1 MSPPGR
7 PEGLSA
13 QLSRSAQREGTPVNS
28 AIAADTDVAALLARL
43 GNPVTRVTSDS
54 RAVRAGDAFAAYP
67 GTQRDGRA
75 FIGDAIAR
83 GAGAVLWDPQGFNW
97 NHAWQVPQL
106 PLESLKQRL
115 GVIADY
121 VYGHPSRELWMV
133 GITGTNGKT
142 SCAHWIAAGLQ
153 ASGRRT
159 AVLGT
164 LGNGMLGAL
173 LPTANTTP
181 DAALLHEMLA
191 EFRRAGADAV
201 VMEVSSHGLDQ
212 GRVNGVTFEVA
223 LFTNLTRDHLDY
235 HATMAAYGAA
245 KARLFTAPG
254 LRVSVINADDPFGR
268 SLLDTARAKGRKV
281 LSYGF
286 GAADVVG
293 SRMTNSAEGIGM
305 SVATPW
311 GRGELQTRLVGEFN
325 AMNVL
330 GVLGVLLVSG
340 VELEAALAFLAQVE
354 PPPGRMQRLGGRNA
368 PLVVI
373 DYAHTPDAL
382 EKALTALRPT
392 VARDGELVCVFG
404 CGGERDRGKR
414 PEMGRLAAKLA
425 DRVVVTSD
433 NPRGEDPAAIA
444 SEIVHGIRDVGNRR
458 YAVEDDRAHA
468 IAAAIAQ
475 AEPGDVVLLAG
486 KGHEAYQERAGERV
500 PFLDYDH
507 AARALATRGA
517 Q

>member
-1 MSPPGR
+1 MS
-7 PEGLSA
+7 SA
-13 QLSRSAQREGTPVNS
+13 V
-28 AIAADTDVAALLARL
+28 AADTDIAALLERL
-43 GNPVTRVTSDS
+43 GRPVTRVTSDS
-54 RAVRAGDAFAAYP
+54 RAVRPGDAFAAYP

-83 GAGAVLWDPQGFNW
+83 GAGAVLWDPQRFSW
-97 NHAWQVPQL
+97 DHAWHLPHL
-106 PLESLKQRL
+106 PLENLKQRL
-115 GVIADY
+115 GAIADFI
-121 VYGHPSRELWMV
+121 YGHPSRELWMV

-142 SCAHWIAAGLQ
+142 SCAHWIAAGLR

-159 AVLGT
+159 ALLGT

-173 LPTANTTP
+173 QPTVNTTP

-191 EFRRAGADAV
+191 GFRRADAEAV

-212 GRVNGVTFEVA
+212 GRVNAVTFEVA

-268 SLLDTARAKGRKV
+268 SLIDAARTNGRKV

-293 SRMTNSAEGIGM
+293 SRMTNSVAGIAM
-305 SVATPW
+305 SVETPW

-340 VELEAALAFLAQVE
+340 MELEAALDFLAQVE

-382 EKALTALRPT
+382 EKALSALRPT
-392 VARDGELVCVFG
+392 VARDAELVCVFG

-414 PEMGRLAAKLA
+414 PEMGRVAAALA
-425 DRVVVTSD
+425 DRIVVTSD
-433 NPRGEDPAAIA
+433 NPRGEDAAAIA
-444 SEIVHGIRDVGNRR
+444 SEIVHGIRDVGNRK
-458 YAVEDDRAHA
+458 YAVENDRALA
-468 IAAAIAQ
+468 IAAAIAT
-475 AEPGDVVLLAG
+475 AGPGDVVLLAG
-486 KGHEAYQERAGERV
+486 KGHEAYQERKGERV
-500 PFLDYDH
+500 AFLDYDH
-507 AARALATRGA
+507 ATRALASRST